1 VWKLLL
7 TALTWIFAGGQL
19 QSAGCYRSA
28 PNGDEAAAGKAIQD
42 KATRAAMHR
51 GTRSNKVLGAFC
63 VSCCVWVM
71 LNEDLQIK
79 CDNIWRR
86 AFESVIAQLKLGY
99 VVGHR
104 EDAKLMETKV
114 YPKTFS
120 IRIEAFFGRV
130 R

>member
-1 VWKLLL
+1 
-7 TALTWIFAGGQL
+7 
-19 QSAGCYRSA
+19 
-28 PNGDEAAAGKAIQD
+28 
-42 KATRAAMHR
+42 
-51 GTRSNKVLGAFC
+51 
-63 VSCCVWVM
+63 M

-114 YPKTFS
+114 TPKHFS
-120 IRIEAFFGRV
+120 YELKPFSDVYVSQTCSSQQITSLD
-130 R
+130 